1 LRNPSETARWV
12 GSCLAGWLMGDRR
25 VGGGGGGGGGVYL
38 SICPLYGIL
47 FINLGSYRTVL
58 DLTYCTVLEHA

>member
-1 LRNPSETARWV
+1 ME
-12 GSCLAGWLMGDRR
+12 DRR
-25 VGGGGGGGGGVYL
+25 VGGGGGGGGVYL

>member
-1 LRNPSETARWV
+1 M
-12 GSCLAGWLMGDRR
+12 AGGR

-47 FINLGSYRTVL
+47 FINLDSHHSVL
-58 DLTYCTVLEHA
+58 DLTYCTVLYSSMHNT